1 MVRNSVNNK
10 FKGFAYI
17 EYKEASSLVKAVK
30 KFHNKIYQGRRL
42 ICDASV
48 TSMKKG
54 YKKRNE
60 EQVEEKQDDDIPD
73 E

>member
-17 EYKEASSLVKAVK
+17 EYKQATSLVKAIK
-30 KFHNKIYQGRRL
+30 KYHNKQFEGRRL

-48 TSMKKG
+48 TAMKKG
-54 YKKRNE
+54 YKKRNDN
-60 EQVEEKQDDDIPD
+60 QD
-73 E
+73 EG

>member
-30 KFHNKIYQGRRL
+30 KFHNKIY
-42 ICDASV
+42 
-48 TSMKKG
+48 
-54 YKKRNE
+54 
-60 EQVEEKQDDDIPD
+60 
-73 E
+73 